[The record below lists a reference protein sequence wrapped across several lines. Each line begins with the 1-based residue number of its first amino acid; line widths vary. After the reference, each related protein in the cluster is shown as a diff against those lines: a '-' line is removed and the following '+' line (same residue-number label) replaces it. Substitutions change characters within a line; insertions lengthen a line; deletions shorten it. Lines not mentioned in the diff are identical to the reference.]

1 MHAHNRGFSGSANL
15 MVSVKLSQTTPV
27 AIVMKTYRILTE
39 NCYNLACRRDMS
51 PILAPNRVFW
61 VGEFN
66 YANKIC
72 ITPTPVAKVTKI
84 WKF

>member
-1 MHAHNRGFSGSANL
+1 
-15 MVSVKLSQTTPV
+15 
-27 AIVMKTYRILTE
+27 
-39 NCYNLACRRDMS
+39 MS

-72 ITPTPVAKVTKI
+72 ITATPVAKVTKI
-84 WKF
+84 SKKKLTGNLP